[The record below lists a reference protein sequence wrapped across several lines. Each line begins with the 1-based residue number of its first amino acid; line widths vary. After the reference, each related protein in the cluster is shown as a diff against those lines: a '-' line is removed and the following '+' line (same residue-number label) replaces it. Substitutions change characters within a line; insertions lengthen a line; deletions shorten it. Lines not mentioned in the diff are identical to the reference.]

1 MMAEGGEGSVKGGKK
16 EQGGEMDLQ
25 LIIDYINSQTDY
37 HVIPKTELQSLKSSS
52 SQKAKTSDK
61 SGDDS
66 EKPPPRPPLPSPK
79 KQDTYFFPYQQY
91 GPRPNLPQFS
101 GENRSGEVTFDV
113 WKYDVRCLIHEEAYP
128 LYAIRQSIRNSL
140 RGKARSILV
149 SMGEDVTPESIVQKM
164 ESIFGNARDK
174 EALLETFYKQSQ
186 TSDESVAEYGMRLE
200 NLLQIPVERG
210 LLSIDERNTMLCSKF
225 SSGLKDPL
233 LQSSIRF
240 KYENVKDFDTLLR
253 EARTVE
259 LQLQPTSATP
269 ASHTDTKA
277 SNKQQSASHTSL
289 DDIAKKLEALTS
301 TVHHLQT
308 QMNQVKG
315 DRDHQRS
322 PAYQQPDTYGN
333 YGNDDYSGYYRGRS
347 GYRGYGGQGR
357 SNDRGRFNRGRGPA
371 QPLNLRKS
379 PSRGTRR

>member
-1 MMAEGGEGSVKGGKK
+1 MKDDKK
-16 EQGGEMDLQ
+16 EQGGEIDLQ

-61 SGDDS
+61 SGDES

-79 KQDTYFFPYQQY
+79 KQDAYLFPYQQY

-113 WKYDVRCLIHEEAYP
+113 WKYDVRCLVHDEAYP

-164 ESIFGNARDK
+164 ESIFGNVRDK

-210 LLSIDERNTMLCSKF
+210 LLSSDERNTMLCSKF
-225 SSGLKDPL
+225 FFGLKDPL

-240 KYENVKDFDTLLR
+240 KYESTKDFDTLLR
-253 EARTVE
+253 EARAVE
-259 LQLQPTSATP
+259 LQLQTTSTTP

-315 DRDHQRS
+315 DRDNQRS
-322 PAYQQPDTYGN
+322 PAYQPPDA
-333 YGNDDYSGYYRGRS
+333 YGNDDYYGYYRGGS
-347 GYRGYGGQGR
+347 GYRGYGGRGR
-357 SNDRGRFNRGRGPA
+357 SNDRGRGFNRGRGSA